1 MKRKAILLGNTAGL
15 PGVKV
20 DIQRFS
26 NFLMSNLGGAWRG
39 NEIEELI
46 DVSKN
51 VLQRKID
58 SWKVETNDYVVL
70 MFSGH
75 GGQIRETVLELNK
88 SGETIGETA
97 LRSIAKRQLNIYDCC
112 RCYPEDLA
120 KSMIAESA
128 RMFAAK
134 EDISYIRLRYDS
146 RIMQAIPQQALL
158 YSCSI
163 GEASYDSKDG
173 GVYLKNLLQA
183 ASALNDEFKLV
194 GTAHQEAELPTLRH
208 SRSEKHGEQHPDAVL
223 PKCLSSQQL
232 IISIR
237 P

>member
-1 MKRKAILLGNTAGL
+1 MKRKAILLGNTEGL

-26 NFLMSNLGGAWRG
+26 NFLMSNFGGAWRG
-39 NEIEELI
+39 NEIEELV

-58 SWKVETNDYVVL
+58 GWKAEANDYFVL

-88 SGETIGETA
+88 SGETIGETT

-112 RCYPEDLA
+112 RSYPEALA
-120 KSMIAESA
+120 KGLIEESA

-134 EDISYIRLRYDS
+134 EDVSYIRLRYDT

-163 GEASYDSKDG
+163 GEVSYDSKDG

-183 ASALNDEFKLV
+183 ATALNDEFKLV

-223 PKCLSSQQL
+223 AKCLSSQQL
-232 IISIR
+232 IISMR